1 MRLKAASKKCTTL
14 LITYRASKPL
24 VMSDDELIRMED
36 LDFEQIGLDP
46 NGRTLT
52 NKEEQALDKYVTK
65 KQFDDLVYT
74 LDDIHNSI
82 VERLEEE
89 ESKDQAPLFAFMQW
103 LINAQWR
110 YIDIHDHRRRGENTV
125 GSMEAVELMSDTLT
139 ISECGTDQCKPNED
153 E

>member
-1 MRLKAASKKCTTL
+1 MG
-14 LITYRASKPL
+14 YEPL
-24 VMSDDELIRMED
+24 VMSEDEELIRMED
-36 LDFEQIGLDP
+36 LDYEKIGIDP
-46 NGRTLT
+46 NGRDLT
-52 NKEEQALDKYVTK
+52 NHEEQALDRYVTK

-74 LDDIHNSI
+74 LDDIHNSM

-110 YIDIHDHRRRGENTV
+110 YIDIHDHHRRGENTV

-139 ISECGTDQCKPNED
+139 ISECGTDQCKPKE
-153 E
+153 EE